1 MLGQE
6 LSRVILI
13 YTNFLHL
20 CGMIKTLKWCC
31 ILLLLA
37 IFHLDT
43 TGQNPAAKYKT
54 NQTVS
59 YKEAMDFYRLK
70 ANNNPKCKIFNY
82 GFTDIGKPLDLFVI
96 SNKKIFNR
104 EKLTQDGATVILINN
119 GIHPGE
125 PDGIDACIKLTE
137 DILSGNISLPDDV
150 VLAIIPI
157 YNIDGALNLGCCSR
171 ANQNGP
177 LMGGF
182 RGNARN
188 LDLNRDFIKCDSE
201 NAKSFTKLYQAW
213 DPDVFVDTHVSDGAD
228 YTYTMTLIDS
238 QKDKLSPAISK
249 VMTQTLL
256 PALYDEM
263 KKNGNEICPYV
274 NVFEGTPDQGIEA
287 FLESP
292 RFATGYA
299 ALFHAFPFVTETHM
313 LKPFPK
319 RVEATYEFL
328 KVIIDQTNKY
338 RNEIIAA
345 RKNAKKEAI
354 TASTF
359 PIEWKLDSSKVDS
372 LFFKGYAAKY
382 SISEVTG
389 LKRLYYDTTQPYE
402 KNIPFFATYIPSK
415 QVKKPSCYIVPQAW
429 REVIERMN
437 LNGIEMNR
445 LKNDTTLN
453 VEVSYIRD
461 YKTGTRA
468 YEGHYLHSKVVTE
481 IDTQNI
487 NYFAGDYLIYTNQWK
502 NRYIVETLEPEATD
516 AFFVWNFFD
525 EILQQKEWF
534 SDYLFEEKALKIL
547 NDNPNLWVEFEKK
560 KQTDLA
566 FSKDNW
572 AMLTYIYQRSE
583 WYEKSHLRYPIA
595 RLIEK

>member
-1 MLGQE
+1 MQE

-13 YTNFLHL
+13 CAIFLHL
-20 CGMIKTLKWCC
+20 CSMKKAHK
-31 ILLLLA
+31 LA
-37 IFHLDT
+37 WIFLFLIVFYLDASC
-43 TGQNPAAKYKT
+43 QNPTEKYKT

-59 YKEAMDFYRLK
+59 YKEAMDFYRSK
-70 ANNNPKCKIFNY
+70 TINNPKCKLVNY
-82 GFTDIGKPLDLFVI
+82 GSTDIGKPLELFVI
-96 SNKKIFNR
+96 SNKQIFDR
-104 EKLTQDGATVILINN
+104 AKLAEQGAAVILINN

-137 DILSGNISLPDDV
+137 DILSGKIMLPDNI

-157 YNIDGALNLGCCSR
+157 YNIDGALNVGCCSR

-177 LMGGF
+177 IKGGF

-249 VMTQTLL
+249 VMTQNFL
-256 PALYDEM
+256 PALYDGM
-263 KKNGNEICPYV
+263 KKIGNEMCPYV
-274 NVFEGTPDQGIEA
+274 NVFDGTPEQGMDA

-319 RVEATYEFL
+319 RVEATYDFL
-328 KVIIDQTNKY
+328 KVIIDQTNKF
-338 RNEIIAA
+338 RKEIISA
-345 RKNAKKEAI
+345 RKNAKEEAI
-354 TASTF
+354 NASTF
-359 PIEWKLDSSKVDS
+359 PIQWKLDSTKVDS
-372 LFFKGYAAKY
+372 IFFKGYSANY
-382 SISEVTG
+382 SLSEVTG
-389 LKRLYYDTTQPYE
+389 LKRLSYNHNQPYE
-402 KNIPFFATYIPSK
+402 KNIPFYSTYFPSK
-415 QVKKPSCYIVPQAW
+415 KIEKPSCYIIPQAW
-429 REVIERMN
+429 KEVIERMN
-437 LNGIEMNR
+437 LNGIEMTR
-445 LKNDTTLN
+445 LQNDTTLN
-453 VEVSYIRD
+453 VEVKYIRD

-481 IDTQNI
+481 CDTQQL
-487 NYFAGDYLIYTNQWK
+487 NYYAGDYLVYTNQWK
-502 NRYIVETLEPEATD
+502 NRYIIETLEPEATD
-516 AFFVWNFFD
+516 AFFAWNFFD

-534 SDYLFEEKALKIL
+534 GDYLFEDEALKIL
-547 NDNPNLWVEFEKK
+547 NSNPSLMMEFEEKK
-560 KQTDLA
+560 KSDPA

-572 AMLTYIYQRSE
+572 AMLTFVYQHSE
-583 WYEKSHLRYPIA
+583 WYEISHLRYPVT
-595 RLIEK
+595 RLIENN